1 MPATRTRVI
10 AAVER
15 SSSESSLYTHSGT
28 SYVATDSDA
37 SSSSPA
43 PTPTMAPKQRR
54 TRKRIT
60 QSQLVALENLFTQSS
75 HPSQQQRELL
85 ARTIRM
91 EVKNVTIWFQ
101 NRRQAARKL
110 ALHEAIT
117 QSNTSGS
124 VEDRDGVLAGAHDRH
139 SAPAP
144 ASLTPEHLTTT
155 PPPAN
160 EGRQRVISP
169 SSRHLSCTGTTTWHP
184 RGSPQLTQNDC
195 SAPSNHV
202 KCDPD
207 EDMFAAAVALAQM
220 RTVDVPAA

>member
-43 PTPTMAPKQRR
+43 PTSSIPPKQRR

-60 QSQLVALENLFTQSS
+60 QVQLVSLENLFTQSS
-75 HPSQQQRELL
+75 HPSQQQREVL

-91 EVKNVTIWFQ
+91 DVKNVTIWFQ

-117 QSNTSGS
+117 QSNATGTA
-124 VEDRDGVLAGAHDRH
+124 EEPGLLAGAHVRH
-139 SAPAP
+139 SAA
-144 ASLTPEHLTTT
+144 ASLTPEQLAT
-155 PPPAN
+155 PAPAN
-160 EGRQRVISP
+160 EDRHRAIS
-169 SSRHLSCTGTTTWHP
+169 SSRQSSSTGATTWP
-184 RGSPQLTQNDC
+184 PKGSPQLTQNDC
-195 SAPSNHV
+195 PPSNHV
-202 KCDPD
+202 KCEPD
-207 EDMFAAAVALAQM
+207 EDMFAAAIALAQM
-220 RTVDVPAA
+220 RTVDIPAA